1 MMAASVTLLAQ
12 AIAGLDS
19 LGVLY
24 ACVVVQAGA
33 SAVDAPT
40 RMAVIPQVVP
50 AARLTAANTLD
61 YTGTQVAIIVGPL
74 LAGVAVSLSGFGL
87 TYGLDAARPVLLMTF
102 VVDIDAVLSAYP
114 RALFPALA

>member
-61 YTGTQVAIIVGPL
+61 
-74 LAGVAVSLSGFGL
+74 
-87 TYGLDAARPVLLMTF
+87 
-102 VVDIDAVLSAYP
+102 
-114 RALFPALA
+114 